1 VKLLIDSSIWSPV
14 IGDLRRAG
22 HDVEA
27 VRDWPSDPGDLVI
40 LAYAHAHRRV
50 LVTLDKD
57 FGDLIVRDGH
67 PHAGL
72 LRLVTDS
79 VHEQLAMMLEAID
92 RHADDLLN
100 GAIVTVEEDR
110 IRVRPPED
118 PI

>member
-1 VKLLIDSSIWSPV
+1 LIDSSIWSPV
-14 IGDLRRAG
+14 IGDLRRVG

-27 VRDWPSDPGDLVI
+27 VHDWPSDPSDRAI
-40 LAYAHAHRRV
+40 LAYAHAHRRI
-50 LVTLDKD
+50 LATLDKD

-79 VHEQLAMMLEAID
+79 VHDQVSMILEAID
-92 RHADDLLN
+92 RHANDLLS

-110 IRVRPPED
+110 IRVRPPD
-118 PI
+118 API

>member
-1 VKLLIDSSIWSPV
+1 VNLLIDSSFWSPG

-27 VRDWPSDPGDLVI
+27 VKDWPADPGDRAI
-40 LAYAHAHRRV
+40 LAYAHAHGRI

-57 FGDLIVRDGH
+57 FGDLIMRDGH

-72 LRLVTDS
+72 LRIVTDS
-79 VHEQLAMMLEAID
+79 VRLQATMALEALE
-92 RHADDLLN
+92 HHGDDLLA

-110 IRVRPPED
+110 IRVRPPG
-118 PI
+118 

>member
-1 VKLLIDSSIWSPV
+1 MKLLVDSSFWAPG
-14 IGDLRRAG
+14 IGDLVRAG

-27 VRDWPSDPGDLVI
+27 VKDWPADPGDRAI
-40 LAYAHAHRRV
+40 LAYAHAHQPI

-79 VHEQLAMMLEAID
+79 VHLQAPMALEALEL
-92 RHADDLLN
+92 HGDDLLA

-110 IRVRPPED
+110 IRVRPSG
-118 PI
+118 

>member
-1 VKLLIDSSIWSPV
+1 VKLLIDSSMWSPV
-14 IGDLRRAG
+14 VGDLRRAG
-22 HDVEA
+22 YDVEA
-27 VRDWPSDPGDLVI
+27 VKDWPADPGDRAI
-40 LAYAHAHRRV
+40 LAHAHSHGQI

-79 VHEQLAMMLEAID
+79 VELQTPMVLEALAK
-92 RHADDLLN
+92 HGDDLLA

-110 IRVRPPED
+110 IRVRPPD
-118 PI
+118 

>member
-1 VKLLIDSSIWSPV
+1 VRLLIDSSIWAPV
-14 IGDLRRAG
+14 VGDLRRAG

-27 VRDWPSDPGDLVI
+27 VRDWTSDPGDHAI
-40 LAYAHAHRRV
+40 LSYAHMHRRI

-57 FGDLIVRDGH
+57 FGDLIVRDGQ

-79 VHEQLAMMLEAID
+79 VHDQISMILEAID
-92 RHADDLLN
+92 RHGDDLLA

>member
-1 VKLLIDSSIWSPV
+1 VRLLIDSWIWSPV
-14 IGDLRRAG
+14 IGDLRQAG

-27 VRDWPSDPGDLVI
+27 VRDWPSDPGDQAI
-40 LAYAHAHRRV
+40 LAYAHMHRRV

-79 VHEQLAMMLEAID
+79 VHLQLSMIFDAID
-92 RHADDLLN
+92 RHGHDLIA

-110 IRVRPPED
+110 IRVRPPEE

>member
-1 VKLLIDSSIWSPV
+1 MRLLIDSSFWSPGIV
-14 IGDLRRAG
+14 ALRRAG

-27 VRDWPSDPGDLVI
+27 VTDWPADPGDRAI
-40 LAYAHAHRRV
+40 LAYAHSQSRI

-79 VHEQLAMMLEAID
+79 VRLQVPMVLDAID
-92 RHADDLLN
+92 RYGGALLD

-110 IRVRPPED
+110 IRVRPPD
-118 PI
+118 